1 MRLSNTHL
9 KKKAIKSK
17 SKKKY
22 VLIDDRNP
30 RLKSEGPSYSNER
43 FNTVGDIRNNSINK
57 KKNSKKKGKE
67 SYFRNLSRKKELILK
82 IKINPEKNDK
92 ESYPYNLIQQR
103 INKSKD
109 NNKKLKDYPN
119 NIKGVLGQAIY
130 NNQTNNVNYSEN
142 VRYKPITDVFNEQ
155 SNITTRKITTDNNAS
170 LNLSFN
176 SKSDLFKKEKEKND
190 IDNNINNYNIE
201 NEIKINGDSIKTRKY
216 DTLIKSGKIIS
227 PILSNSNY
235 NENKKEINNNAIVS
249 EYINK
254 SIDKNDKRNKNYI
267 NIINNE
273 FNNVEIHRIKIAL
286 KKEEL
291 KIEKNN
297 EINILQNI
305 SNKYKDFIIFKNEEE
320 IWKFIKNKMSE
331 EKEKEYYNN
340 KMKYNYFTLIKKF
353 HGKILY
359 EIDLENNIDEIN
371 YIFEKENVKIENEP
385 IKLIKKSSDK
395 IDIDNSLYKEINEL
409 KTKSDDINKG
419 NETLKN
425 NIYLLKQEINK
436 LNEELFTLNEKLKT
450 YEKELNEKNN
460 IINDYEI
467 KLKELNQQFK
477 EYKENIIKESN
488 QNKKE
493 IQNSFKNNFEI
504 IKNDIFDLISINKN
518 KIKKNNIIFLI
529 EYFRHE
535 YKNNKNIQK
544 NEENKEKTKEKIT
557 TNEIKEIKNKD
568 IILDKKEEKKDITNN
583 MKDKINIFTN
593 NNKNDIIDKK
603 EDNIP
608 NKIFLV
614 SKEKKEET
622 NEEKMKREERMN
634 RALQR
639 IKNKRKIDEEK
650 DKLKKS
656 EKIKQSSIELEAQL
670 KKGEGKK
677 FFVDLEYEKELE
689 EEENN

>member
-1 MRLSNTHL
+1 M
-9 KKKAIKSK
+9 
-17 SKKKY
+17 
-22 VLIDDRNP
+22 
-30 RLKSEGPSYSNER
+30 
-43 FNTVGDIRNNSINK
+43 
-57 KKNSKKKGKE
+57 
-67 SYFRNLSRKKELILK
+67 K

-92 ESYPYNLIQQR
+92 ESYPYNLIKQR

-305 SNKYKDFIIFKNEEE
+305 SNKYKNFIIFKNEEE
-320 IWKFIKNKMSE
+320 IWKYIKNKMSE

-395 IDIDNSLYKEINEL
+395 IDIDNSLYNEINEL
-409 KTKSDDINKG
+409 KTKNDDINKE

-425 NIYLLKQEINK
+425 NIYLLKQETNK
-436 LNEELFTLNEKLKT
+436 LNEELFTLKEKLKI

-504 IKNDIFDLISINKN
+504 IKNDIFDIININKN

-544 NEENKEKTKEKIT
+544 NEEKKEKIT

>member
-1 MRLSNTHL
+1 M
-9 KKKAIKSK
+9 
-17 SKKKY
+17 
-22 VLIDDRNP
+22 
-30 RLKSEGPSYSNER
+30 
-43 FNTVGDIRNNSINK
+43 RNNSINK
-57 KKNSKKKGKE
+57 KRNSKKKDKE
-67 SYFRNLSRKKELILK
+67 SYFHNLSKKKELILK

-92 ESYPYNLIQQR
+92 ESYPYNLIKQR

-273 FNNVEIHRIKIAL
+273 FNNVEIHPIKIAL

-305 SNKYKDFIIFKNEEE
+305 SNKYKNFIIFKNEEE
-320 IWKFIKNKMSE
+320 IWKYIKNKMSE

-395 IDIDNSLYKEINEL
+395 IDIDNNLYNEINEL
-409 KTKSDDINKG
+409 KTKNDDINKE
-419 NETLKN
+419 NEILKN

-504 IKNDIFDLISINKN
+504 IKNDIFDIININKN

-535 YKNNKNIQK
+535 YKNIQK
-544 NEENKEKTKEKIT
+544 NEEKKEKIT

-568 IILDKKEEKKDITNN
+568 IISDKKEEKKDTTNN

-593 NNKNDIIDKK
+593 NNKNDNIDKK
-603 EDNIP
+603 EENIP